1 MLVAP
6 STAPPTLI
14 VSLLF
19 PSGSRSLAFPAFSAC
34 SLSCCCCRRCCC
46 CFSLSLSGNRQRDKY
61 LQPSSRAEI
70 LPFIDFHQLSVDEI
84 RDPLH
89 SFANFNEF
97 FYRHLKAGARPL
109 AAPLDDHV
117 AVQPADCRL
126 HVFPHVDLAKQLWI
140 KGEQFSIPN
149 LLWSE
154 EEGALY
160 EGGSLVIARLAPQ
173 DYHRYH
179 FPVSGIMV
187 CEVITGVGFSCGLAC
202 MLLVCVLLNSLE
214 LFSLEL

>member
-1 MLVAP
+1 LRPLLLHPLSLSRCSSHLV
-6 STAPPTLI
+6 L
-14 VSLLF
+14 VRVLSL
-19 PSGSRSLAFPAFSAC
+19 RSLHVLF
-34 SLSCCCCRRCCC
+34 LVVVVVVVVVVV
-46 CFSLSLSGNRQRDKY
+46 SLSLSGNRQRDKY

-97 FYRHLKAGARPL
+97 FYRHLKADARPL
-109 AAPLDDHV
+109 AAPLDDHI

-187 CEVITGVGFSCGLAC
+187 CEVITGVGSRVGWLAC
-202 MLLVCVLLNSLE
+202 CLCACS
-214 LFSLEL
+214 